1 MLTLADCI
9 VPDWPAAARVRA
21 LFTTRQGGVS
31 SGPWASLNL
40 GKHVGDAAE
49 AVAENRRRFG
59 TLLPCAP
66 QWVSLV
72 HGDRV
77 LRWEDDPA
85 ELQGDAVVTS
95 LADRPCIVTAA
106 DCLPVFFCD
115 RAASTVGVA
124 HAGWRG
130 LSAGVLERTV
140 EAMRTPPAQVLAWLG
155 PAIGPS
161 AFEVGD
167 DVRNAFV
174 AADAD
179 ADSAFAGA
187 SAERPGKYFA
197 DIYRLARQRL
207 AKAGVTH
214 VYGGDFCTASDPLRF
229 FSHRR
234 DRISGRMAA
243 AIWLQP

>member
-1 MLTLADCI
+1 MTLADCV
-9 VPDWPAAARVRA
+9 VPDWPAASRVKA

-31 SGPWASLNL
+31 SGAWASLNL
-40 GKHVGDAAE
+40 GKHVGDDAD

-59 TLLPCAP
+59 VLLPREP
-66 QWVSLV
+66 QWISLV

-77 LRWEDDPA
+77 LRWEDDQVD
-85 ELQGDAVVTS
+85 LQGDAVVTS
-95 LADRPCIVTAA
+95 LPERPCIVTAA

-115 RAASTVGVA
+115 RAATTVGVA

-130 LSAGVLERTV
+130 LAADVLERTV
-140 EAMRTPPAQVLAWLG
+140 EAMRVPPVQIQAWLG
-155 PAIGPS
+155 PAIGPT

-174 AADAD
+174 AVDPRTAI
-179 ADSAFAGA
+179 AFAAAGA
-187 SAERPGKYFA
+187 HRPGKYFA

-207 AKAGVTH
+207 AQAGVTQ
-214 VYGGDFCTASDPLRF
+214 VYGGGFCTVNEPARF